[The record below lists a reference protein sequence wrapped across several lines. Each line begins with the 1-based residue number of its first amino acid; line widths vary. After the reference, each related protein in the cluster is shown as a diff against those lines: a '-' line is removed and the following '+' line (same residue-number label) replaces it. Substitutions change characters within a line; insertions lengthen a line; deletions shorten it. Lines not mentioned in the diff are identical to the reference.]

1 MDTIL
6 FTESASYMYW
16 CKISKSR
23 FGRLLEWV
31 GMETVMLLVEGTY
44 YTLSKEIQGVAY
56 IVMNN
61 GTYGLTKGQASPTAP
76 EGWKNSS
83 SKGVAQNLEEDLDPI
98 MFGLSIP
105 GSTYLARAYAGQPA
119 QLQRL
124 VTGALEHSRQ
134 GHGMGYVEVL
144 SPCVTYN
151 DSYRD
156 WRTRVYDIDS
166 EENYDCTDKSSAFS
180 RMSELRNEGRLPL
193 GLIYRGSIHL

>member
-1 MDTIL
+1 MLPTCTGAKLANPDLTVVGVGGDGDGYAI
-6 FTESASYMYW
+6 
-16 CKISKSR
+16 
-23 FGRLLEWV
+23 GGGHLLHAF
-31 GMETVMLLVEGTY
+31 
-44 YTLSKEIQGVAY
+44 KRNPGVAY

-76 EGWKNSS
+76 EGWKKSS

-166 EENYDCTDKSSAFS
+166 EENYECTDKSSAFS
-180 RMSELRNEGRLPL
+180 RMSELRNEGASIRAY
-193 GLIYRGSIHL
+193 IWASIHL